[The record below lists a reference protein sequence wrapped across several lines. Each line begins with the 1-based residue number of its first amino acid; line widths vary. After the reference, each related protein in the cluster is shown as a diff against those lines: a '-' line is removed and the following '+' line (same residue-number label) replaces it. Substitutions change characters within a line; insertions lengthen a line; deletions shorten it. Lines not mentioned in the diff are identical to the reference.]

1 MPGQATYQSL
11 WLVDRQDQVE
21 KQEARR
27 RFNENERR
35 LGWTDSQTEPAGGT
49 SSIRTPINRE
59 TRLLFR
65 RSASDMAKTLEA
77 AGGIKPPY
85 GALQALTLI
94 V

>member
-35 LGWTDSQTEPAGGT
+35 LGWTDSQTEPAVGASSMNADQQRNET
-49 SSIRTPINRE
+49 SVSTLCQRHSE
-59 TRLLFR
+59 
-65 RSASDMAKTLEA
+65 TLES
-77 AGGIKPPY
+77 AGGIDPPY